1 MHAMLNVA
9 IMAARYGGDVL
20 VRNMPKLDK
29 LKVEQ
34 KGQNDFVS
42 EADLA
47 AEQAVIEVIHR
58 HFPEH
63 SIYAEE
69 SG

>member
-9 IMAARYGGDVL
+9 VMAARYGGGIL

-29 LKVEQ
+29 LKGEQ

-42 EADLA
+42 EAELA
-47 AEQAVIEVIHR
+47 A
-58 HFPEH
+58 
-63 SIYAEE
+63 
-69 SG
+69 